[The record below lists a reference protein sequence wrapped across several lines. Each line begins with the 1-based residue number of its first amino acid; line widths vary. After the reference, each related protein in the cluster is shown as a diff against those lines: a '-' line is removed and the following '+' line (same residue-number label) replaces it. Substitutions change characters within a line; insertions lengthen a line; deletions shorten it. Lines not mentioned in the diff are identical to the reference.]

1 MATANRR
8 AYLKE
13 LFWNQLWQ
21 SANFAS
27 KAGFLILLTP
37 LMLWKWGAAG
47 YGLYA
52 LASSLLVSMAL
63 LDGGVRALTR
73 LRLAEAYRTG
83 DEAAVGRAY
92 GEGLVTFA
100 CVCAVAIAGTL
111 GLAATGELNQWLNL
125 AGGDEW
131 VLAMTVAM
139 TAVFMLTT
147 LALEPIAA
155 KGNLSALKA
164 ANTWGALLAVPV
176 TAGAVWF
183 GGSITLALLLYFLC
197 ITIPNFVLAVRSG
210 LLPLLTRWS
219 QYRCHP
225 RIIRRT
231 LREGFWYYLTTV
243 SLVVKTH
250 GLTFVVSAIAG
261 PAEAGMF
268 YILLR
273 LTEIVGNVGA
283 TASETSLASL
293 AAANHVAERRS
304 NFQQSWLYTGVFC
317 LHGALV
323 MGLLG
328 EPLLKFWL
336 PDKGL
341 VPPGVGWA
349 MALFGLAGAFSRVVV
364 NAAMGLRLVKGAAI
378 ANALEAAL
386 ALVGAVIGY
395 HHADLPGLF
404 IGGSTGLIFLLF
416 PARKIALAC
425 ATGLAGLYVVP
436 LLGLLPGLGVAGA
449 LQWGAAHFSWPPA
462 WFAALGISGG
472 VALWQLRRLHR

>member
-1 MATANRR
+1 MASANRS

-21 SANFAS
+21 SANFAA

-47 YGLYA
+47 FGLYA

-73 LRLAEAYRTG
+73 LRLAEAHRNG
-83 DEAAVGRAY
+83 DESAFARAY

-100 CVCAVAIAGTL
+100 GVCAAAL
-111 GLAATGELNQWLNL
+111 ALAAGLAASGWLNRWLNL
-125 AGGDEW
+125 AGGGEW
-131 VLAMTVAM
+131 VLALTVAM

-164 ANTWGALLAVPV
+164 ANTWGALLAIPC
-176 TAGAVWF
+176 TALAVVL
-183 GGSITLALLLYFLC
+183 GGSILLALVIYFLC
-197 ITIPNFVLAVRSG
+197 ITVPNFVLAYRSG
-210 LLPLLTRWS
+210 LVPLLVRRETF
-219 QYRCHP
+219 RCHP
-225 RIIRRT
+225 FVILRT

-283 TASETSLASL
+283 TASETSLAAL
-293 AAANHVAERRS
+293 AAANDAGERRG
-304 NFQQSWLYTGVFC
+304 NFRQSWLYTGILC
-317 LHGALV
+317 LHGALA

-336 PDKGL
+336 PDKGF

-349 MALFGLAGAFSRVVV
+349 MAVFGLAGAFSRVVV
-364 NAAMGLRLVKGAAI
+364 NAGMGLRLVRPAAI
-378 ANALEAAL
+378 ANALEAGADL
-386 ALVGAVIGY
+386 AGAVIGY
-395 HHADLPGLF
+395 HLAGLPGLF
-404 IGGSTGLIFLLF
+404 IGGSIGFFFLLF
-416 PARKIALAC
+416 PARKIAAAC
-425 ATGLAGLYVVP
+425 ATGFIGLY
-436 LLGLLPGLGVAGA
+436 LGPIGGLAPGLAAAGVT
-449 LQWGAAHFSWPPA
+449 QWGASFLSWPPA
-462 WFAALGISGG
+462 WFAAIGLSGG